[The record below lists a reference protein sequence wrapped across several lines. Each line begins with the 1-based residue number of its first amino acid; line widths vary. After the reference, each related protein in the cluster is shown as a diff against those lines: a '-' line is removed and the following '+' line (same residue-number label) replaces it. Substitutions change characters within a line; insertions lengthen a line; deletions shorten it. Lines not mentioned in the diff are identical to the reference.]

1 MNPDLPQINILLRR
15 IDREKNARLAAESI
29 LEEKSLKLYQAN
41 QDLKRSAEDLQGQM
55 EKYRS
60 IFEFAAQG
68 IVTVDQQRQ
77 IKTFNPAAESIFGIR
92 STEAVDQEFLTLFCE
107 QDSPRVIKLLDSPT
121 AAPQELLALRTDGSE
136 RVVEVVISGVKR
148 SGKNELIVLIQ
159 DRTGRQQLEAQ
170 LRHAQKMES
179 VGQLAAGIA
188 HEINT
193 PIQFVGDNLRFLGN
207 SFEEIERHLQL
218 LDGGS
223 SKDAGQAVVNQER
236 KQKDQL
242 AQSKDLDFVRAEIPQ
257 AIEQSI
263 VGIERVATIVQ
274 AMKEF
279 SHPGSASPT
288 AVDVNNALKSTISV
302 SRSEWRYVADLRT
315 EFDEDLPIISGHVGD
330 LSQAFLN
337 IIVNAAHA
345 IEANTDL
352 DKGEIVIS
360 TKTKAG
366 FVLVEISDNGCGI
379 SETDLPRVFEPFY
392 TTKEVGKGTG
402 QGLSVVH
409 SVIVD
414 KHNGK
419 IEVDSHL
426 GRGTKLTVLLPIEFN
441 SLGKDTDAV

>member
-1 MNPDLPQINILLRR
+1 
-15 IDREKNARLAAESI
+15 
-29 LEEKSLKLYQAN
+29 
-41 QDLKRSAEDLQGQM
+41 M

-302 SRSEWRYVADLRT
+302 SRSEW
-315 EFDEDLPIISGHVGD
+315 
-330 LSQAFLN
+330 
-337 IIVNAAHA
+337 
-345 IEANTDL
+345 
-352 DKGEIVIS
+352 
-360 TKTKAG
+360 
-366 FVLVEISDNGCGI
+366 
-379 SETDLPRVFEPFY
+379 
-392 TTKEVGKGTG
+392 
-402 QGLSVVH
+402 
-409 SVIVD
+409 
-414 KHNGK
+414 
-419 IEVDSHL
+419 
-426 GRGTKLTVLLPIEFN
+426 
-441 SLGKDTDAV
+441 